1 MAVDLTTDNL
11 ITLISIVGSTV
22 AGWAIREFTV
32 INKKHDDLSKDVDQY
47 MHENNKNITDIK
59 VNIGKIQTSISS
71 IEEMIKRG

>member
-47 MHENNKNITDIK
+47 MHENNENITEIK